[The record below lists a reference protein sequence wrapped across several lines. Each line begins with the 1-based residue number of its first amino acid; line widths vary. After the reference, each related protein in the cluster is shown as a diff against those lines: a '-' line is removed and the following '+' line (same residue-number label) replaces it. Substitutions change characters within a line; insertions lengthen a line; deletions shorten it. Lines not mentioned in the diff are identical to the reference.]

1 MSDEKNE
8 EMVTFTSG
16 VKHPFSACEA
26 SHEETTYADC
36 DRGDF
41 RTDVE
46 AIPAGNT
53 YIKQEL
59 YVVENPDNPDETV
72 EYTKEYPPQTRR

>member
-1 MSDEKNE
+1 MCNE
-8 EMVTFTSG
+8 ENEDGVVFPSG
-16 VKHPFSACEA
+16 AKHPFSDCHA
-26 SHEETTYADC
+26 SHEETLFVDC
-36 DRGDF
+36 ERQDF

-46 AIPAGNT
+46 AIPSGNT

-72 EYTKEYPPQTRR
+72 TYTKEYPPRKKR